1 MTYPNRELSQ
11 FASFLRVNDVNQQ
24 IAITTSATPFI
35 GIGLTDPTE
44 KLDVLGN
51 IKASGIVSA
60 TQYYG
65 DGSTLSNVTALVN
78 GYFVN
83 TVSGIWTGS
92 SVGIGTTLFPNKLN
106 VNGNVSGTVFY
117 SNASTGTAPFNVQ
130 STTQV
135 DNLNAQFLGGRSAPS
150 GNIVGDSDTQSLE
163 NKTLVNPDIAII
175 KNGSANLTVPT
186 ASGTLVSSGAS
197 GIITTGM
204 YANGSINDAAVSVGA
219 GISYAKLNLGGAIK
233 SSDIDPNNR
242 IQNNKLVNSTIS
254 GVSLGSNL
262 FNLVG
267 GDFISGGSYNGSGI
281 VTFSVR
287 ASVSNVPN
295 TLVARDANGNVNIQG
310 ANFNGSIP
318 VGGIIMWS
326 GVSVPANWALC
337 NGATVNGIPTP
348 DLRNRF
354 IVGASYNPSESYSIG
369 DTGGSSTVTLSMTQI
384 PSHSHGGETSNDF
397 PEHTHNI
404 NNLLRRVPSSPSQTS
419 VLAYSEIGGAAAVTG
434 GANTRH
440 RHLISSEGGGQ
451 AHENRPPYYAL
462 AFIMRV
468 Q

>member
-11 FASFLRVNDVNQQ
+11 FASFLRVNDVNQK
-24 IAITTSATPFI
+24 IAITTSATPYI
-35 GIGLTDPTE
+35 GIGLTNPSE
-44 KLDVLGN
+44 KLEVLGN

-60 TQYYG
+60 TQYFG
-65 DGSTLSNVTALVN
+65 DGSSLSNVTAIVN

-106 VNGNVSGTVFY
+106 VNGNVGGFIFY
-117 SNASTGTAPFNVQ
+117 SNAPTGTAPLNVQ
-130 STTQV
+130 STTRV
-135 DNLNAQFLGGRSAPS
+135 NNLNVQFLNGLSAPS
-150 GNIVGDSDTQSLE
+150 SNIVGESDIQTLE
-163 NKTLVNPDIAII
+163 NKTLVQPDIAII
-175 KNGSANLTVPT
+175 KNGSASLTVPST
-186 ASGTLVSSGAS
+186 SGTLISSGS
-197 GIITTGM
+197 IGIITSGM
-204 YANGSINDAAVSVGA
+204 YANGSISDSAVSVGA
-219 GISYAKLNLGGAIK
+219 GISYAKLNLGNAIK

-262 FNLVG
+262 LNLVG
-267 GDFISGGSYNGSGI
+267 GSYIDGGSYNGSGI

-287 ASVSNVPN
+287 ASVNNLPN

-318 VGGIIMWS
+318 IGGIIMWS
-326 GVSVPANWALC
+326 GATVPASWALC
-337 NGATVNGIPTP
+337 NGATVNGVVTP
-348 DLRNRF
+348 DLRDRF
-354 IVGASYNPSESYSIG
+354 IVGSGSGYNIG
-369 DTGGSSTVTLSMTQI
+369 
-384 PSHSHGGETSNDF
+384 N
-397 PEHTHNI
+397 
-404 NNLLRRVPSSPSQTS
+404 
-419 VLAYSEIGGAAAVTG
+419 TG
-434 GANTRH
+434 GANAVTLSIAQIPAHAHGGVTNTDFPDHAHYIQNTIENIPGSPTQTTAITGKISATPSATTSGATARH
-440 RHLISSEGGGQ
+440 QHPISAEGGGG

>member
-11 FASFLRVNDVNQQ
+11 FASFLRVNDANQK
-24 IAITTSATPFI
+24 IAITTSSTPYI
-35 GIGLTDPTE
+35 GIGLTDPSE
-44 KLDVLGN
+44 KLEVLGN

-65 DGSTLSNVTALVN
+65 DGSTLSNVTAIVN

-106 VNGNVSGTVFY
+106 VNGNVGGFIFY
-117 SNASTGTAPFNVQ
+117 SNAPNGTAPLNVQ
-130 STTQV
+130 STTRV
-135 DNLNAQFLGGRSAPS
+135 NNLNVEFLNGRSAPS
-150 GNIVGDSDTQSLE
+150 GNIVGDSDIQALE
-163 NKTLVNPDIAII
+163 NKTLINPDIAII
-175 KNGSANLTVPT
+175 KNGSASLTVPT
-186 ASGTLVSSGAS
+186 NSGTLISSGAI
-197 GIITTGM
+197 GIITSGM
-204 YANGSINDAAVSVGA
+204 YASGSITDAAVAVGA
-219 GISYAKLNLGGAIK
+219 GISYGKLNLGNAIK

-267 GDFISGGSYNGSGI
+267 GDYINGGSYNGSGI

-287 ASVSNVPN
+287 ASVNNVPN

-318 VGGIIMWS
+318 IGGIIMWS
-326 GVSVPANWALC
+326 GGTIPANWALC
-337 NGATVNGIPTP
+337 DGQTANNITTP
-348 DLRNRF
+348 DLRDRF
-354 IVGASYNPSESYSIG
+354 IVCSGSTYTIG
-369 DTGGSSTVTLSMTQI
+369 STGGLNSVTLTMSQI
-384 PSHSHGGETSNDF
+384 PQHSHGGTTGNDF
-397 PEHTHNI
+397 PDHQHKVHNVE
-404 NNLLRRVPSSPSQTS
+404 RRVPASPSQTS
-419 VLAYSEIGGAAAVTG
+419 VLAFNEINFGNAGSLTSGATS
-434 GANTRH
+434 RH
-440 RHLISSEGGGQ
+440 SHSISAEGGGQ